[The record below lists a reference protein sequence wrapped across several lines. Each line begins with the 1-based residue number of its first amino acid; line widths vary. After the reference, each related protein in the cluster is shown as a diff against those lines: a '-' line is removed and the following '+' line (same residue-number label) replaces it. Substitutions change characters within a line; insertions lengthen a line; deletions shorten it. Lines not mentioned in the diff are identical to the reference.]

1 MTADCLLHIFWPA
14 ERGLEA
20 EHGRVSYFA
29 GVRLRWVLC
38 HRRAALGSN
47 SGSSLN
53 SPQAKEV
60 VLNALQA
67 AGKEAGLK
75 VCLYPFSLAM
85 RV

>member
-38 HRRAALGSN
+38 HRRSAPCHECMRRAQMDHAVIGRT
-47 SGSSLN
+47 GHSLLSIERRN
-53 SPQAKEV
+53 QTH
-60 VLNALQA
+60 
-67 AGKEAGLK
+67 
-75 VCLYPFSLAM
+75 
-85 RV
+85 